1 MNTTKIVGG
10 VAALLLGLGM
20 AAPAPARAQDDDDHP
35 KKHKKHGDDDDS
47 DRDKERERRR
57 EEEAE
62 REKAAEREEADKRE
76 ERRRA
81 KAEADSKAD
90 DKKDSGEK
98 DHDHWVGHIGAS
110 WFGVSTVPIATGG
123 PTGTKDNPGVAPGA
137 APATVSVPAVGI
149 RYWLSSMIGIDAG
162 IGFSASTGSI
172 RATTFATDKQSV
184 FAMLIHAG
192 LPVCPVAGKHI
203 ALTITP
209 EINFGFATSSVE
221 PTGPQATPPPS
232 ASLFGQRFDIGARIG
247 GEIYFGF
254 IGIPELALE
263 GSFGAYMT
271 HQRTSISVDTAT
283 YVDTSVLATTA
294 NFKDPW
300 QLFASSI
307 AARYYF

>member
-1 MNTTKIVGG
+1 MNSTKILGG
-10 VAALLLGLGM
+10 LAALLLGLGI
-20 AAPAPARAQDDDDHP
+20 AAPAPVFAQDDDDRP
-35 KKHKKHGDDDDS
+35 RKKKQRDEEEGEGERRNDEGER
-47 DRDKERERRR
+47 DRERER
-57 EEEAE
+57 EEAE
-62 REKAAEREEADKRE
+62 RAR

-81 KAEADSKAD
+81 KAEADAKAETA
-90 DKKDSGEK
+90 KPTGEK
-98 DHDHWVGHIGAS
+98 DHDHWVGHVGAS

-123 PTGTKDNPGVAPGA
+123 PSGTKDNPGVAPGA

-149 RYWLSSMIGIDAG
+149 RYWLSSQIGIDAG

-192 LPVCPVAGKHI
+192 MPVSPVAGKHI

-221 PTGPQATPPPS
+221 PSGPQPNPPPS

-263 GSFGAYMT
+263 GSFGAYFT

-283 YVDTSVLATTA
+283 YTDTSVLATTA